1 MTYLLGD
8 SNQIKIGG
16 ITVPIYSA
24 CTMISASLPFAGTP
38 SSNPNFFPQ
47 LQPDG
52 GLILYVFPRGGFS
65 CASPLLK
72 LSSHTCNF
80 R

>member
-47 LQPDG
+47 LQPADR
-52 GLILYVFPRGGFS
+52 LILYVFPRGGFS
-65 CASPLLK
+65 CAPPFAEVII
-72 LSSHTCNF
+72 TCL
-80 R
+80 